1 MSEAPR
7 TVSPLWPIA
16 VVIVILGANWI
27 EPVAHYLD
35 YRWPVL
41 GLGGA
46 LAISMMLT
54 VHGRDALVSDR
65 LTRWNWVIFAAY
77 LVHPFEVNGV
87 DIFGREFHFLGMM
100 NEMRGT
106 DLVPRDLFRLNTI
119 GIWLQFPIAIW
130 AGERFRWTG
139 LAAAGITLGNGLFH
153 IATAVSSG
161 EYNPGLATSLAIFLP
176 LSILYFRHVR
186 IELGAR
192 WAEIGTALVFGIGG
206 HLLVPVVLA
215 WNVPTAMLL
224 PFALFPITASVITQW
239 FTRASR

>member
-1 MSEAPR
+1 MSEAR
-7 TVSPLWPIA
+7 HSVSPLWPMAI
-16 VVIVILGANWI
+16 VIVILGANWI

-46 LAISMMLT
+46 IAISMMLT
-54 VHGRDALVSDR
+54 THGRYALVSDR
-65 LTRWNWVIFAAY
+65 LTRWNWLLFAAY

-87 DIFGREFHFLGMM
+87 DMFGREFHFLGMM

-106 DLVPRDLFRLNTI
+106 ELVPRDLFRLNTI

-139 LAAAGITLGNGLFH
+139 LAAAGVTLGNALFH
-153 IATAVSSG
+153 TATAVSSG
-161 EYNPGLATSLAIFLP
+161 EYNPGLATALAIFVP
-176 LSILYFRHVR
+176 LSILYFRHARTV
-186 IELGAR
+186 LGAS
-192 WAEIGTALVFGIGG
+192 WLEIGTALLYGVGG

-224 PFALFPITASVITQW
+224 PFALFPITASVIAQRL
-239 FTRASR
+239 TRVPR